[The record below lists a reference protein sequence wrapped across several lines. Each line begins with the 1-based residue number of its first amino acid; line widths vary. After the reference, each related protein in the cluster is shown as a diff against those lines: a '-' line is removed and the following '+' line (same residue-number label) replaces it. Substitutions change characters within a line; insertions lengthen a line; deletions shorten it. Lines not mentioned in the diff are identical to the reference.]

1 MNPLLEKYFARRLR
15 SWLLASRSEVSD
27 DWVSGPRTK
36 PYGLSDSLQRGERGA
51 RWERERE
58 KYCRKNEYAS
68 DEVERLRAEGRWM
81 STELS
86 ERDSD
91 TDKQERRER
100 IRIQVQ
106 QGVREV
112 SDRGY
117 VGTRREIRY
126 WTQGEERRCRMCCE
140 ERETIEH
147 MWSRCGEMRERE
159 GKERREILS
168 EDGREIGWMKEIWK
182 RRERIEK
189 EREGKK
195 LKILCYFNSYLPK
208 KFS

>member
-1 MNPLLEKYFARRLR
+1 
-15 SWLLASRSEVSD
+15 
-27 DWVSGPRTK
+27 
-36 PYGLSDSLQRGERGA
+36 
-51 RWERERE
+51 
-58 KYCRKNEYAS
+58 
-68 DEVERLRAEGRWM
+68 
-81 STELS
+81 
-86 ERDSD
+86 
-91 TDKQERRER
+91 
-100 IRIQVQ
+100 
-106 QGVREV
+106 
-112 SDRGY
+112 

-147 MWSRCGEMRERE
+147 MWSGCGEMRERE